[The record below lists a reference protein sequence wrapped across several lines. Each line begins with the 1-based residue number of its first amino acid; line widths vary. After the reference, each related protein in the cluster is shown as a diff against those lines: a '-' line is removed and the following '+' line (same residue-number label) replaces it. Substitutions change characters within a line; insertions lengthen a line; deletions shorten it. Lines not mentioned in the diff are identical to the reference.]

1 VKVLSTASG
10 IAAAVY
16 GRPLRMVPGSMSIT
30 YRPMR
35 EADLRPAFDLQ
46 LRSFIDLDRRRGAH
60 EVGPL
65 PDPDIALL
73 RFRRLLEADP
83 GGAWVAERDGALAGV
98 ALALLR
104 DGFWGLSLLVVDPPA
119 QGGGAGRELLARAWE
134 YGDGARGH
142 VILSSSDPRAI
153 RAYARL
159 GMELHPAIAAKGRPQ
174 GIAEPGGV
182 RTGGRDDLPLTES
195 VDRAVRGAAHGGDV
209 LAMLASGHELLV
221 APERG
226 YALLRGGELRLLAA
240 FEDEAARE
248 LLRAALARIA
258 QRGEDANLLFI
269 TARQQWAVEV
279 CVEARLELEAD
290 CGCVFARGDVGP
302 LAPYLPSGA
311 YL

>member
-1 VKVLSTASG
+1 
-10 IAAAVY
+10 
-16 GRPLRMVPGSMSIT
+16 
-30 YRPMR
+30 MR
-35 EADLRPAFDLQ
+35 
-46 LRSFIDLDRRRGAH
+46 
-60 EVGPL
+60 V
-65 PDPDIALL
+65 
-73 RFRRLLEADP
+73 
-83 GGAWVAERDGALAGV
+83 
-98 ALALLR
+98 
-104 DGFWGLSLLVVDPPA
+104 
-119 QGGGAGRELLARAWE
+119 
-134 YGDGARGH
+134 
-142 VILSSSDPRAI
+142 
-153 RAYARL
+153 YARL
-159 GMELHPAIAAKGRPQ
+159 GLELHPAIAATGVPH
-174 GIAEPGGV
+174 GVTAPAEVRSGGPG
-182 RTGGRDDLPLTES
+182 DLPLTEA
-195 VDRAVRGAAHGGDV
+195 VDRAVRGAAHGEDI
-209 LAMLASGHELLV
+209 LAMLQGGHELLV